1 MLFLLDLSETYV
13 LCRCRILKRVPDSA
27 IWLLRFP
34 AAGETRLQACEHPC
48 QSIHHE
54 NSSVLHISFVIFT
67 AMLMRT
73 GMNSL
78 TVHMFLEMWQKNICR
93 FLYNCLPPKM
103 ALLFILQ
110 ACLIIFFVIVWYLF
124 YSPFFLF
131 LSILLWKLLWF
142 NEVLT
147 LFCLFLIM
155 RMEISY
161 ERYYLQTHYRE
172 LMVSGGSLQL
182 VTATHGEGS
191 GLILHEWH
199 SQGYDHIH
207 SHLGF
212 SGSDM
217 TVISFILCGEVFS
230 AIS

>member
-1 MLFLLDLSETYV
+1 MYLAGVEFWSEYQIVLFGSFVFLQLGRLVYGHVS
-13 LCRCRILKRVPDSA
+13 ILA
-27 IWLLRFP
+27 IRSSW
-34 AAGETRLQACEHPC
+34 EQ
-48 QSIHHE
+48 

-67 AMLMRT
+67 GMLTSTR
-73 GMNSL
+73 MNSL
-78 TVHMFLEMWQKNICR
+78 TEHMFLEMWQKNMCR

-110 ACLIIFFVIVWYLF
+110 ACLVFFLVIVWYLF
-124 YSPFFLF
+124 YSPLFLF
-131 LSILLWKLLWF
+131 LSILLWKLLWL

-155 RMEISY
+155 RMEISMRDIIY
-161 ERYYLQTHYRE
+161 KPHYQE

-207 SHLGF
+207 PHLGF